1 MSIGA
6 HVISGG
12 LMGKQQPQRAK
23 TLYAGAGNPVMAVVR
38 VKAPAET
45 DPHVLEAALVRAVCH
60 DSEPPM
66 SAEILW
72 LPAWRKKV
80 RSGQR
85 RFGFIAV
92 LCSRAPVHTGELI
105 RGAERAAARAL
116 RGRFGEQTSTRM
128 RQASDPRELSAFWC
142 TVRGA
147 PRRPSV

>member
-1 MSIGA
+1 
-6 HVISGG
+6 
-12 LMGKQQPQRAK
+12 MGKQQSRQAK

-45 DPHVLEAALVRAVCH
+45 DPHVLEAALIRAVCG

-92 LCSRAPVHTGELI
+92 LCSRVPVHAGELI

-147 PRRPSV
+147 PRRPTA

>member
-1 MSIGA
+1 
-6 HVISGG
+6 
-12 LMGKQQPQRAK
+12 MGKQQSQRAE

-45 DPHVLEAALVRAVCH
+45 DPHILEAALVRAVCH
-60 DSEPPM
+60 DGEPPM

-85 RFGFIAV
+85 HFGFIAV
-92 LCSRAPVHTGELI
+92 LCSRVPVQTSELI

-116 RGRFGEQTSTRM
+116 RGRFGEKTSTRM
-128 RQASDPRELSAFWC
+128 RQASHPRELSALWC

-147 PRRPSV
+147 PRRPSA